1 MWGSAPWLFPLISL
15 LNALK
20 YIGRPLKAARPR
32 EEKFVSRLEVK
43 TVMCGS
49 SFCIKHGLVWCLQT
63 HSDVSWD
70 FTAAL
75 TDGHCVHTLFYPLS
89 QSTHTVDSIQLFTLS
104 VKRKN
109 IKSTFYL
116 TFLLF
121 GGRSVV
127 TAANQWRLLQRLQ
140 ACVNWEWISVFNT
153 NKSIICYDNISSI
166 CFVFITHHI
175 ISLFLLFVEVVME
188 TVVVNTRCVC

>member
-1 MWGSAPWLFPLISL
+1 M
-15 LNALK
+15 
-20 YIGRPLKAARPR
+20 
-32 EEKFVSRLEVK
+32 K

-121 GGRSVV
+121 EED
-127 TAANQWRLLQRLQ
+127 QLLLQQ
-140 ACVNWEWISVFNT
+140 T
-153 NKSIICYDNISSI
+153 NGGCCRGCRPVLTGSEGLRVK
-166 CFVFITHHI
+166 
-175 ISLFLLFVEVVME
+175 VESG
-188 TVVVNTRCVC
+188 